1 MTNLLDSILFTKDED
16 WQVDYWCKPC
26 QFDDFVTNK
35 YQLNLRPFSERQ
47 YEAVYSLIGTDPLKV
62 FSTDRKKHVGVWLW
76 GKGSGK
82 DYVTSVLQAYL
93 MHILLCMKDPHEYF
107 NFPKEENIDIMNV
120 APTAAQAR
128 KIFFSKFTSRIRNW
142 KWLTDNFHVV
152 EKGKVLRNS
161 KGTRME
167 IRITD
172 TAVET
177 SSNIRCNSL
186 HSEAG
191 NFEGYNVLFFCGD
204 EIAEFDDKFE
214 TVIDGDE
221 IINVGKADIIYNT
234 LVTSAA
240 SRNLPWLGV
249 LISFP
254 RRTDDFI
261 MRKYKEYEDTKDD
274 LDCMLVGRRGC
285 TWDFNPIYKGMP
297 TFKFEEWDVPI
308 KLRKQFENDPADSR
322 MKFCTVPP
330 ITLNRFFYNDERIQ
344 SAIDTNILPL
354 VDVTS
359 QIEEIF
365 DGQGKKV
372 KYAIKKITATRRID
386 KSKAYAIHVDLSVS
400 GDSTTVVIGH
410 GEPCNM
416 QSTFITEDGKQELK
430 TLQTRVVIDQI
441 ITWEPQIKQHVVV
454 SHVNVDEVIEQLIA
468 LTGCQY
474 VSYDQYQSQYVLEKL
489 LRDGIVSEKHNI
501 RDKDYYLMR
510 NMLWAGGI
518 SYPEHEKFLFEIRR
532 LIYDGKRVDH
542 LPIYSKDICD
552 SVCGV
557 VRAIA
562 SGLAKA
568 QSTMIY
574 SFMDNRIFGDLNPED
589 VKPSIPLPA
598 EALPNTLELLRNP
611 EDPQV
616 PPNPDSTGS
625 FRWFL

>member
-1 MTNLLDSILFTKDED
+1 MPDLLDSILFTKNED
-16 WQVDYWCKPC
+16 WQAHYWCKPTN
-26 QFDDFVTNK
+26 FEDFVTNPYHLK
-35 YQLNLRPFSERQ
+35 QKGFSEKQ
-47 YEAVYSLIGTDPLKV
+47 YEAIFALIGKDPLNV
-62 FSTDRKKHVGVWLW
+62 FSSTRIKHVGVFLW

-82 DYVTSVLQAYL
+82 DYVTSILQAYIL
-93 MHILLCMKDPHEYF
+93 YLLLCMKDPHAYF
-107 NFPKEENIDIMNV
+107 DFPVAEPLDSLNV
-120 APTAAQAR
+120 APTAQQAR
-128 KIFFSKFTSRIRNW
+128 KIFFTKFTSRIRNW
-142 KWLTDNFHVV
+142 KWLTDNFRVID
-152 EKGKVLRNS
+152 KGKPLRNS
-161 KGTRME
+161 VGERLE

-172 TAVET
+172 TSVET
-177 SSNIRCNSL
+177 SHNIRFSSL

-261 MRKYKEYEDTKDD
+261 MRKYKEYEDTKDQE
-274 LDCMLVGRRGC
+274 DCMLVGRRGC

-297 TFKFEEWDVPI
+297 TFRFEEWDVPI
-308 KLRKQFENDPADSR
+308 KLRKQFETDPADSR

-344 SAIDTNILPL
+344 AAVDLNILPL

-359 QIEEIF
+359 QVEEIF

-372 KYAIKKITATRRID
+372 KYAIKKITGSRLID
-386 KSKAYAIHVDLSVS
+386 KNKAYAIHVDLSVS

-410 GEPCNM
+410 GEPCDM
-416 QSTFITEDGKQELK
+416 KSTFITEDGKQELK

-441 ITWEPQIKQHVVV
+441 ITWEPQIKQHIVV

-489 LRDGIVSEKHNI
+489 IREGINSEKHNI

-518 SYPEHEKFLFEIRR
+518 SYPNHEKFLFEIRR

-562 SGLAKA
+562 TGLAKA
-568 QSTMIY
+568 QTTMIY
-574 SFMDNRIFGDLNPED
+574 SFMDERIFGDFAAED
-589 VKPSIPLPA
+589 LKPLIPLPKD
-598 EALPNTLELLRNP
+598 ALPNTIELLKNP
-611 EDPQV
+611 EDPDNQR
-616 PPNPDSTGS
+616 PGS
-625 FRWFL
+625 SFTWFL

>member
-1 MTNLLDSILFTKDED
+1 MAESLLDSILFSSDED
-16 WQVDYWCKPC
+16 WKVHYWYKPC
-26 QFDDFVTNK
+26 LFEDFVVNK
-35 YQLNLRPFSERQ
+35 YQLNLKPFSERQ
-47 YEAVYSLIGTDPLKV
+47 YEAVYSLIGKDPLKV
-62 FSTDRKKHVGVWLW
+62 FSKDRTKHVGVWLW

-93 MHILLCMKDPHEYF
+93 MHILLCLKDAHEYF
-107 NFPKEENIDIMNV
+107 DFPKEENIDIMNV

-152 EKGKVLRNS
+152 EKGKVLHNS
-161 KGTRME
+161 KGNRME

-177 SSNIRCNSL
+177 SNNIRCNSL

-214 TVIDGDE
+214 TVVDGDE
-221 IINVGKADIIYNT
+221 ILNVGKADIIYNT

-254 RRTDDFI
+254 RRVDDFI
-261 MRKYKEYEDTKDD
+261 MRKYEEAEKDPD
-274 LDCMLVGRRGC
+274 GILIGRRGC
-285 TWDFNPIYKGMP
+285 TWDFNPIYANMP
-297 TFKFEEWDVPI
+297 TFKFEQWDVPI
-308 KLRKQFENDPADSR
+308 SLKKRFETDPADSR

-344 SAIDTNILPL
+344 TAIDKSIMPL
-354 VDVTS
+354 VDIS
-359 QIEEIF
+359 SNIQEIF
-365 DGQGKKV
+365 DANGKKV
-372 KYAIKKITATRRID
+372 KYAFKNITSARVVD
-386 KSKAYAIHVDLSVS
+386 KTKAYAIHVDLSVS

-410 GEPCNM
+410 GEPCDI
-416 QSTFITEDGKQELK
+416 QSTFISEDGRQELK
-430 TLQTRVVIDQI
+430 TLHTRVIIDQI
-441 ITWEPQIKQHVVV
+441 ITWEPIIKQQVLV
-454 SHVNVDEVIEQLIA
+454 SHINVDEIIEEIVKM
-468 LTGCQY
+468 TGCKY
-474 VSYDQYQSQYVLEKL
+474 ISYDQYQSQYVLEKAI
-489 LRDGIVSEKHNI
+489 RNGMVSEKHNI

-510 NMLWAGGI
+510 NMLWAGAI
-518 SYPEHEKFLFEIRR
+518 SYPKHDKFIFEIER

-542 LPIYSKDICD
+542 LPIFSKDICD

-562 SGLAKA
+562 GGFAKPLDVM
-568 QSTMIY
+568 TFT
-574 SFMDNRIFGDLNPED
+574 FMDERIFGGQSTDED
-589 VKPSIPLPA
+589 AKPLIPLPQ
-598 EALPNTLELLRNP
+598 EALPQTFKLFEQNSE
-611 EDPQV
+611 EAPQSG
-616 PPNPDSTGS
+616 N
-625 FRWFL
+625 FNWFL

>member
-1 MTNLLDSILFTKDED
+1 MTDLIDSILFTKEED
-16 WQVDYWCKPC
+16 WQVDFWYKPSK
-26 QFDDFVTNK
+26 FEDFVTDK

-47 YEAVYSLIGTDPLKV
+47 YEAVYSLIGKDPIKV
-62 FSTDRKKHVGVWLW
+62 FSKDRVKHVGVWLW

-161 KGTRME
+161 KGSRME

-177 SSNIRCNSL
+177 SNNIRCNSL

-261 MRKYKEYEDTKDD
+261 MRKYKEYEETKDD
-274 LDCMLVGRRGC
+274 PDCMLVGRRGC
-285 TWDFNPIYKGMP
+285 TWEFNPIYKGMP
-297 TFKFEEWDVPI
+297 TFRFEEWDVPI
-308 KLRKQFENDPADSR
+308 KLKKQFETDPTDSR

-330 ITLNRFFYNDERIQ
+330 ITLNRFFYNDERIN
-344 SAIDTNILPL
+344 SAIDNNILPL
-354 VDVTS
+354 VD
-359 QIEEIF
+359 IRGDIKEIF
-365 DGQGKKV
+365 DAQGKPV
-372 KYAIKKITATRRID
+372 KYAVKSITSSRVID
-386 KSKAYAIHVDLSVS
+386 KNKAYAIHVDLSIS
-400 GDSTTVVIGH
+400 GDSTTVVVGH
-410 GEPCNM
+410 GEPCDI
-416 QSTFITEDGKQELK
+416 QSTFITEDGRQELK
-430 TLQTRVVIDQI
+430 TLHTRIIIDQI
-441 ITWEPQIKQHVVV
+441 ITWEPMIKQKVVV
-454 SHVNVDEVIEQLIA
+454 SHINVDEVIQQLIA

-489 LRDGIVSEKHNI
+489 IRDGVNSEKHNI
-501 RDKDYYLMR
+501 RDTDYYLMR
-510 NMLWAGGI
+510 NMLWAGAI
-518 SYPEHEKFLFEIRR
+518 SYPNHEKFLFEIQR

-568 QSTMIY
+568 QTTMIY
-574 SFMDNRIFGDLNPED
+574 SFMDDRIFGDTPAED
-589 VKPSIPLPA
+589 VKPLIPMPKD
-598 EALPNTLELLRNP
+598 ALPSTLELLRNA
-611 EDPQV
+611 EEIHNPQS
-616 PPNPDSTGS
+616 PGS
-625 FRWFL
+625 FNWFL